1 MCISIRPF
9 SISIEILS
17 SQTHRVYDSAMVS
30 GELTGQYH
38 HVIDVEY
45 LIGQA
50 LLLRALP

>member
-1 MCISIRPF
+1 VCISIRPF

-17 SQTHRVYDSAMVS
+17 SQTHRVYDSAMIS

-38 HVIDVEY
+38 